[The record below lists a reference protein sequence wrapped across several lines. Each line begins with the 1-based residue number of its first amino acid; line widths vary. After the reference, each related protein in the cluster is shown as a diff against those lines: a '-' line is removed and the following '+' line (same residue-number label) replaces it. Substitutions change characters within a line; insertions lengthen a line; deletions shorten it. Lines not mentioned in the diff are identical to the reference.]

1 MCIFAVVFL
10 EIEISVQRMTF
21 KFDIDERGYLK
32 KRESS
37 DLEYKENFHRGDDT
51 LKYIK
56 TLVAMANN
64 KGGRIIFGVQN
75 SPHIPVGMSNT
86 RFSDMDPAELE
97 EQILQFFSPTI
108 EWGMDTVIFEGK
120 TFGILT
126 VKEAEIKPVV
136 CRRAKA
142 GILRE
147 GAIYYRYRGETREI
161 GYPELHKL
169 IEDEKKKDLM
179 LWMQHI
185 QKIASIGPANVE
197 MLDIYQGEM
206 TVNDRK
212 VLIDKD
218 LIGKIKFI
226 REGHFVETGEKG
238 APALRL
244 VGDVEGVDLKEI
256 TTFNPNDV
264 YVLQTSQLREQLN
277 MNQYEMQA
285 ILYTLSIKGKKKW
298 HLAIPN
304 GKSVV
309 HKYTNEL
316 LKVLQRKLTDPNFLK
331 NCIDCYKKYQ
341 KEMRSRTKT
350 PLK

>member
-1 MCIFAVVFL
+1 MFRFVV
-10 EIEISVQRMTF
+10 
-21 KFDIDERGYLK
+21 DERGYLR

-56 TLVAMANN
+56 TLVGMANN
-64 KGGRIIFGVQN
+64 KGGQIVFGVKN
-75 SPHIPVGMSNT
+75 SPHIPIGMTNT
-86 RFSDMDPAELE
+86 KFTELDPADLE
-97 EQILQFFSPTI
+97 EQILQFFSPKI
-108 EWGMDTVIFEGK
+108 EWTMDTTIYDGK

-126 VKEAEIKPVV
+126 VNEAETKPVV
-136 CRRAKA
+136 CRRSKT

-169 IEDEKKKDLM
+169 IEDEKKKELM

-185 QKIASIGPANVE
+185 QKIAAIGPANVE
-197 MLDIYQGEM
+197 MLDMYKGEM

-218 LIGKIKFI
+218 LIGKIKFV
-226 REGHFVETGEKG
+226 REGHFVESDEEG
-238 APALRL
+238 APALKL
-244 VGDVEGVDLKEI
+244 VGDVEGVDLKEVA
-256 TTFNPNDV
+256 TLNPNDV
-264 YVLQTSQLREQLN
+264 YVLLTSQLRDELGL
-277 MNQYEMQA
+277 NQYEMRA
-285 ILYTLSIKGKKKW
+285 VIYALNIKGKVKW

-309 HKYTNEL
+309 HKYTKDL
-316 LKVLQRKLTDPNFLK
+316 LQVLKRKLTVPEFLP
-331 NCIDCYKKYQ
+331 NCIQIYKEYQ
-341 KEMRSRTKT
+341 DGMREEKKGHASH
-350 PLK
+350 